1 METLI
6 SHISTHSERSA
17 EDRSAVTYLESVLS
31 PGGKINTSFGKDDK
45 WPNHDGMFEYV
56 SNPDRSRR
64 PEQVIKQYS
73 NIIMDWI
80 CGKRKMDLR

>member
-45 WPNHDGMFEYV
+45 WPNHDGRGLVLNFYKIGELTRE
-56 SNPDRSRR
+56 N
-64 PEQVIKQYS
+64 
-73 NIIMDWI
+73 
-80 CGKRKMDLR
+80 

>member
-45 WPNHDGMFEYV
+45 WPNHDGRNQ
-56 SNPDRSRR
+56 SCGG
-64 PEQVIKQYS
+64 IKYNEKLS
-73 NIIMDWI
+73 
-80 CGKRKMDLR
+80 L